1 LNEPWYSKGLLFS
14 CMHCGRCC
22 RRPGI
27 VTLTASEIKEIADFL
42 GLSRREFFWRFATV
56 SGEKIILK
64 DGPRGECT
72 FYEWDSG
79 LCLVYPSRPAQ
90 CRTYPFWHSVMA
102 TEESWER
109 EGSFCPGI
117 GQGGVHSAEWIDGI
131 LSGEKLALPEEGNGM
146 PACDEDAL

>member
-1 LNEPWYSKGLLFS
+1 
-14 CMHCGRCC
+14 MHCGRCC

-56 SGEKIILK
+56 SGGKIILK

-79 LCLVYPSRPAQ
+79 LCLVYPSRPTQ

-117 GQGGVHSAEWIDGI
+117 GQGGFHSAEWIDGI
-131 LSGEKLALPEEGNGM
+131 LSGEDFALPEEGNGK
-146 PACDEDAL
+146 PACDEDTLCS